1 MSVIGV
7 SLEYLDASEES
18 GLIEAAQS
26 GDREAFLRLV
36 RQYRKPLYR
45 AAYSMVRDAEKA
57 EALTRDVF
65 LRAWQRLH
73 DFPRGQR
80 FFPWLLRAARGL
92 FPTPQVAPVV
102 STEAVSPAEAPAS
115 VESADEGLAG
125 GEDAPGMGSDA
136 APPAPESGSDTTSAA
151 HDSDVEATPTE
162 AIALAAFAELRP
174 DEQMALSLRLLER
187 ISYEDIGAILDL
199 SLGVVTLR
207 LSQARGHLLPRAE
220 AVGAAVPPPEPA

>member
-1 MSVIGV
+1 MSLNGV
-7 SLEYLDASEES
+7 SLAYLDASEES
-18 GLIEAAQS
+18 DLIEAAQT
-26 GDREAFLRLV
+26 GDREGYLRLV

-57 EALTRDVF
+57 EALTREVF
-65 LRAWQRLH
+65 VRAWQRIH

-92 FPTPQVAPVV
+92 FPTPQV
-102 STEAVSPAEAPAS
+102 
-115 VESADEGLAG
+115 
-125 GEDAPGMGSDA
+125 
-136 APPAPESGSDTTSAA
+136 TTSDDSGVDPVATSAGPGTDTVAA
-151 HDSDVEATPTE
+151 TASETVPTEPTSGADTIPTE
-162 AIALAAFAELRP
+162 ASALAAFAELRP

-187 ISYEDIGAILDL
+187 LPYEEIGAILDL

-220 AVGAAVPPPEPA
+220 ALPPEQE

>member
-1 MSVIGV
+1 MSLKGV
-7 SLEYLDASEES
+7 SLAYLDASEES
-18 GLIEAAQS
+18 DLIEAAQT
-26 GDREAFLRLV
+26 GDREGYLRLV

-57 EALTRDVF
+57 EALTHEVF
-65 LRAWQRLH
+65 VRAWQRIH

-92 FPTPQVAPVV
+92 FPTPQV
-102 STEAVSPAEAPAS
+102 
-115 VESADEGLAG
+115 
-125 GEDAPGMGSDA
+125 
-136 APPAPESGSDTTSAA
+136 TTSDGSGVDPVAA
-151 HDSDVEATPTE
+151 SAGPGPDTVEATASETVPTEQTSGADTIPTE
-162 AIALAAFAELRP
+162 ASALAAFAELRP

-187 ISYEDIGAILDL
+187 LPYEEIGAILDL

-220 AVGAAVPPPEPA
+220 AFPAEQE